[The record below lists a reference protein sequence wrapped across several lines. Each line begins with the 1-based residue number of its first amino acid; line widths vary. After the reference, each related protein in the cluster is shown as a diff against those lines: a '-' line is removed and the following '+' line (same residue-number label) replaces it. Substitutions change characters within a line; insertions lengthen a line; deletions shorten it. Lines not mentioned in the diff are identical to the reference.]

1 MEEIATIEE
10 IVQKTLQPLGFEGR
24 IEVFRAGQGFTV
36 GVRAEDAG
44 TLIGKGGENLRALQ
58 HLLLL
63 MISKS
68 LDHPFGPGEFSLDI
82 NDYKKE
88 RESYLVSL
96 AKNVAYE
103 VRETKHEREL
113 EPMPASERR
122 VVHLT
127 LASIDGVFTESVGEK
142 KKRRIVVRPV
152 L

>member
-1 MEEIATIEE
+1 M
-10 IVQKTLQPLGFEGR
+10 QKTLKPLGFEGR
-24 IEVFRAGQGFTV
+24 IEVARQGEQFLVTL
-36 GVRAEDAG
+36 RAEGAG
-44 TLIGKGGENLRALQ
+44 MLIGKGGENLRALQ

-68 LDHPFGPGEFSLDI
+68 LGHPFGPGEFSLDI

-88 RESYLVSL
+88 RESYLASL
-96 AKNVAYE
+96 AKNIAYE
-103 VRETKHEREL
+103 VRETRHEREL

-127 LASIDGVFTESVGEK
+127 LASVEGVSTESIGDK
-142 KKRRIVVRPV
+142 NKRRVVVRPV